1 MSAKVDLKVDLYDSS
16 YANYERA
23 VYREVRVET
32 YGEDFGQT
40 SWVVTEE
47 SHEIPRLLELTPDSS
62 VLEIGCGS
70 GRYALH
76 VAETFGCR
84 VMGLDLNAE
93 GIRNASTLAQQQNLS
108 ALARFQRCDV
118 SQPLPFVDATFDAV
132 YSNDV
137 LCHIP
142 GRLALLCELR
152 RGLKPGGR
160 LIFSDALVVGG
171 MLSNEE
177 VATRSLIGYYLFV
190 PPGENE
196 KLIAAAGFQ
205 LTRVTDTTG
214 NAAFVAKRWH
224 DAREKRRPELIAL
237 EGETNFEGLQKFL
250 ACVRTLTA
258 ERRLLRLL
266 YLARK

>member
-1 MSAKVDLKVDLYDSS
+1 MSAKVDLYNSS
-16 YANYERA
+16 YGNYERD
-23 VYREVRVET
+23 VYREVRLET

-47 SHEIPRLLELTPDSS
+47 SHEIPRLLELTADSS

-76 VAETFGCR
+76 IAETFGC
-84 VMGLDLNAE
+84 VVIGLDLNAE
-93 GIRNASTLAQQQNLS
+93 GIRNASALAQQQNLS
-108 ALARFQRCDV
+108 ERARFQLCDV

-142 GRLALLCELR
+142 SRLALLCEIR
-152 RGLKPGGR
+152 RVLKPGGR
-160 LIFSDALVVGG
+160 LIFSDALVVDG

-177 VATRSLIGYYLFV
+177 VATRSMIGYYLFV
-190 PPGENE
+190 PRGENE

-205 LTRVTDTTG
+205 LTRVTDSTE
-214 NAAFVAKRWH
+214 NATLVATRWH
-224 DAREKRRPELIAL
+224 DAREKRRSELIAL